1 MFIQKGE
8 KWDEETQAWVTVAER
23 VYTKKVATQAFTMLL
38 HPAHAMLYRL
48 THIKDFHALIG
59 LCELCEFNT
68 NKVFIQG
75 SRRQEL
81 MALTGQT
88 TQHLSNS
95 LRRLREAGLIAHA
108 KCEVTINPRVLWKGS
123 SHALLGAVAAN
134 APDAIKTVKSDF
146 AND

>member
-1 MFIQKGE
+1 MFVQKGQ
-8 KWDEETQAWVTVAER
+8 KWDEATQDWVTVKER
-23 VYTKKVATQAFTMLL
+23 VYTKKVPTQSFTMLL
-38 HPAHAMLYRL
+38 HPAHPLLFRL
-48 THIKDFHALIG
+48 THVKDFHALIG
-59 LCELCEFNT
+59 LCELCEFNS

-81 MALTGQT
+81 MALAGQS

-95 LRRLREAGLIAHA
+95 LRRLRKAGLITGV
-108 KCEVTINPRVLWKGS
+108 KGEVIINPRVLWKGS
-123 SHALLGAVAAN
+123 SLALLGAVAAN